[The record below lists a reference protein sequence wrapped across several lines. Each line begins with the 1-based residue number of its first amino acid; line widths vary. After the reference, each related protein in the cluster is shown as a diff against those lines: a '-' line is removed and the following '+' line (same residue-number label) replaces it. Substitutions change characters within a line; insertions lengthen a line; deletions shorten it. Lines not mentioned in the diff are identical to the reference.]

1 MFNYNFYLS
10 NILPIADRFYN
21 PILFKPQNASNEV
34 DSTGIIIE
42 PTLQIKKQA
51 VKITC
56 ITVHNYQMA
65 EPYSADRYSSPKIPA
80 PAHFPTYPL
89 DFPMPFHT
97 LMTISKTSGVYV
109 VFSNRKK

>member
-1 MFNYNFYLS
+1 
-10 NILPIADRFYN
+10 
-21 PILFKPQNASNEV
+21 
-34 DSTGIIIE
+34 
-42 PTLQIKKQA
+42 
-51 VKITC
+51 
-56 ITVHNYQMA
+56 MA